1 MAFSWGLLAASR
13 KEESALASVRIPI
26 PAPDAPCIFRPV
38 VRYARAFDPH
48 TRHAAD
54 PNPEHKPEIPIPRKY
69 VDQTLEV
76 HDGIVS
82 RLIEQRER
90 LKGDETCP
98 RCGHYNLELKVLLD
112 EIDKLSKLQNESSK
126 KRIKHMRESDEARS

>member
-1 MAFSWGLLAASR
+1 MLSVQ
-13 KEESALASVRIPI
+13 KAL
-26 PAPDAPCIFRPV
+26 DA
-38 VRYARAFDPH
+38 H

-54 PNPEHKPEIPIPRKY
+54 LNPEHKLEIPIPRKY
-69 VDQTLEV
+69 ADQTLEV

-90 LKGDETCP
+90 LKGNESCP

-112 EIDKLSKLQNESSK
+112 EIDKLSKLQNEASK